1 MSRRFLW
8 RIFLLGSL
16 VAIVAGLLIAGRRH
30 FPIPAAIL
38 FLVAVRVVHPVMD
51 RDVPLLAPDLAKSP
65 RLLFGLVLLG
75 FAALFLSGQQDMLR
89 RLL

>member
-8 RIFLLGSL
+8 RIVLLATL
-16 VAIVAGLLIAGRRH
+16 VAIVAGLLIGGRRH
-30 FPIPAAIL
+30 FPIPSAIV

-51 RDVPLLAPDLAKSP
+51 RDVPPLGADLWKSP
-65 RLLFGLVLLG
+65 RVLVAVVLLAVAALLLFGQTD
-75 FAALFLSGQQDMLR
+75 ALR